1 MPAVCP
7 FPGRGLP
14 GLSDRAQ
21 RPGRGKKLKEA
32 ARAWAFARRGLAD
45 PDLAVRLDSKT
56 AADFAALGLSV
67 PDTYP
72 TDPNSFD
79 VMRANWRAVT
89 AFLALETQWRV
100 VAGPTGLIWCGLDY
114 AAAAAVFRGRNRRA
128 WQRLLGELKVMEA
141 AALEVLNG

>member
-1 MPAVCP
+1 MPALCP
-7 FPGRGLP
+7 FSRWRLP
-14 GLSDRAQ
+14 GVFDRAQ
-21 RPGRGKKLKEA
+21 RPGSGKKRIEA

-45 PDLAVRLDSKT
+45 PDQSVRLDAQS
-56 AADFAALGLSV
+56 AADFAALGLDV

-72 TDPNSFD
+72 TDPDSFD

-89 AFLALETQWRV
+89 AFLALETQWRM

-114 AAAAAVFRGRNRRA
+114 AAAAAFRGRNRRV
-128 WQRLLGELKVMEA
+128 WQRLLGEFRVMEA